1 MTTNIPPTPPGRTHG
16 ITANTV
22 SNAEKARILAET
34 EQAMAE
40 EFKKNERLQKAQDA
54 GEVFMRNQ
62 KEAKKTNNEVSDH
75 NELMAYRRRLMLI
88 VAASLVGV
96 GIILKVLELTVMG
109 GW

>member
-1 MTTNIPPTPPGRTHG
+1 MTTNIPPTPPGRTR
-16 ITANTV
+16 ITSNTV
-22 SNAEKARILAET
+22 SDAEKARILAET

-62 KEAKKTNNEVSDH
+62 KEAKQTNNEVSDH